1 MVPSRLTLAAT
12 LLQLASFVAAHGGD
26 EHAGMDMDMNMG
38 NMNNGTLAVPETDS
52 YPDVYSLPNYAGLS
66 AHSGLMLAH
75 VALMVAAWM
84 FVLPVGRSRLALLV
98 TH

>member
-1 MVPSRLTLAAT
+1 MVTLRLTLAAT
-12 LLQLASFVAAHGGD
+12 LLQLTSFVAAHGGD
-26 EHAGMDMDMNMG
+26 GHASMDMDMG
-38 NMNNGTLAVPETDS
+38 NMNNGTVTVPDS
-52 YPDVYSLPNYAGLS
+52 SLPSYAGLS

-75 VALMVAAWM
+75 IALMVAAWM